1 MLIVAGYLRVAD
13 RDRYLAA
20 CREVVEL
27 ARAAQGCLDYS
38 LGADLVEPDRVN
50 VYERWVSRSAVDEFR
65 GAGTSDNDLGA
76 QILGAEVSE
85 FECANEVRL

>member
-1 MLIVAGYLRVAD
+1 MLIVAGYLKVTD

-27 ARAAQGCLDYS
+27 ARGTDGCLDFT

-50 VYERWVSRSAVDEFR
+50 IYERWTTRDAVDKFR
-65 GAGTSDNDLGA
+65 GSGTTNDLGA
-76 QILGAEVSE
+76 HIVGAEVSE

>member
-1 MLIVAGYLRVAD
+1 MLIVAGYLNVTD

-27 ARAAQGCLDYS
+27 ARSTDGCLDFT

-50 VYERWVSRSAVDEFR
+50 IY
-65 GAGTSDNDLGA
+65 
-76 QILGAEVSE
+76 
-85 FECANEVRL
+85 